1 MITVLVLDQ
10 TKGSKYDNL
19 TEDQFEHLEE
29 EVLDIEEEFASL
41 ANKLNQLKN
50 IPVNSV
56 VVVENTIFV
65 LSKSSIR

>member
-10 TKGSKYDNL
+10 TKGPKYDNL

-41 ANKLNQLKN
+41 ASKLNQLKN

>member
-1 MITVLVLDQ
+1 MITVLALDQ